1 MNPYA
6 SFLGSRDAMETVALT
21 PARVESLLGAIG
33 KDRVSE
39 APAPGKWSGREIVAH
54 LADCELVFAF
64 RMRQTA
70 AMDNPTVQP
79 FDQEKWAAVYS
90 AYDAPAAMQTF
101 SALRYWNLA
110 FLRSLK
116 PEAFQRKMTH
126 PERGEMTLQTVI
138 ETIGGHDLNHIG
150 QLERI
155 AGAAA
160 AG

>member
-1 MNPYA
+1 MQ
-6 SFLGSRDAMETVALT
+6 TVALT
-21 PARVESLLGAIG
+21 PARVESLLSAIG
-33 KDRVSE
+33 KERASD
-39 APAPGKWSGREIVAH
+39 APAPGKWSAREIVAH

-64 RMRQTA
+64 RMRQTLA
-70 AMDNPTVQP
+70 VESPTVQP
-79 FDQEKWAAVYS
+79 FDQEKWAEVYG
-90 AYDAPAAMQTF
+90 AYDALSAMETF

-116 PEAFQRKMTH
+116 PEDLQRKMTH
-126 PERGEMTLQTVI
+126 PERGTMTLQTVI